1 MSDALVAAFELL
13 QSEKGISPEV
23 IQEALESALVSAYK
37 KEYGT
42 SQNVEVTFNKKDGSI
57 AVYQIKDVV
66 EEVENESTEISLA
79 DAQETNFAYEIGDK
93 MKFEVTPK
101 DFGRLAASTAKQVV
115 TQRLRE
121 AERSVIYDEYIQYE
135 DDLMT
140 GIVERQD
147 DNFVF
152 INLGKVEAVMSK
164 RNQIEG
170 EVYKAHDRIKVY
182 VSNVEDATKG
192 PQVFVS
198 RTHPNLIK
206 RLFEQEVPE
215 IYEGIVEIKSIA
227 REAGDRS
234 KIAVY
239 SYDENVD
246 AVGTCVGPKGTRVQS
261 IVNELNGE
269 NMDIVEWD
277 EDPIVFI
284 KNALNPADVIDVYI
298 DEENNECTAVVP
310 DMQLSL
316 AIGRRGQNVRL
327 AARLTGYKIDIKAED
342 EFDPAEFAKEEAEKD
357 IAEDEEVSG
366 ISSDVAAEPVID
378 ESDEFFDSIE
388 EMSDEADPDA
398 YEDTENF
405 FSIFD
410 DQADPDVPTEREG
423 LETDEDTPREAEE
436 VTEELADENLDP
448 VVETDLEPAE
458 DPKEAEEYVEDT
470 EPGLVPSED
479 IEVESIDDEEVDED
493 LIGDFES
500 EVDESYE
507 PDTEITRE
515 VSEELEE
522 VDEELKEQDKDEE

>member
-1 MSDALVAAFELL
+1 MSDALIAAFELL

-42 SQNVEVTFNKKDGSI
+42 SQNVEIKFDTKTGRI
-57 AVYQIKDVV
+57 IVYQIKDVV
-66 EEVENESTEISLA
+66 EEVENEYTEIALSEA
-79 DAQETNFAYEIGDK
+79 KEINFAYEVGDK
-93 MKFEVTPK
+93 IRFEVTPK
-101 DFGRLAASTAKQVV
+101 NFGRLAASTAKQVI

-121 AERSVIYDEYIQYE
+121 AERSVIYKEYIQYE

-152 INLGKVEAVMSK
+152 INLGKVEAAMST

-215 IYEGIVEIKSIA
+215 IYDGVVEIKSIA

-234 KIAVY
+234 KLAVY
-239 SYDENVD
+239 SHDENID

-277 EDPIVFI
+277 EDPVEFI
-284 KNALNPADVIDVYI
+284 KNALNPADVVEVYL
-298 DEENNECTAVVP
+298 DEENHECIAVVP

-327 AARLTGYKIDIKAED
+327 AARLTGYKIDIKSENDFNPEEHA
-342 EFDPAEFAKEEAEKD
+342 ALIAKSDMREEGLPLV
-357 IAEDEEVSG
+357 DEEVSNQP
-366 ISSDVAAEPVID
+366 ISDDSE
-378 ESDEFFDSIE
+378 EFFDSLE
-388 EMSDEADPDA
+388 EKTQEVDPESSDAL
-398 YEDTENF
+398 EDDMDGF
-405 FSIFD
+405 FEYFD
-410 DQADPDVPTEREG
+410 DQDDEDTPLETEA
-423 LETDEDTPREAEE
+423 LETDEDSDRDALDMLDQLEENSTHAIEAE
-436 VTEELADENLDP
+436 L
-448 VVETDLEPAE
+448 DLEA
-458 DPKEAEEYVEDT
+458 A
-470 EPGLVPSED
+470 
-479 IEVESIDDEEVDED
+479 
-493 LIGDFES
+493 
-500 EVDESYE
+500 
-507 PDTEITRE
+507 
-515 VSEELEE
+515 ELEE
-522 VDEELKEQDKDEE
+522 IDKKLKENEEL

>member
-42 SQNVEVTFNKKDGSI
+42 SQNVEVEFSTEDGSI

-79 DAQETNFAYEIGDK
+79 DAKDTNFAYEVGDK

-121 AERSVIYDEYIQYE
+121 AERSVIYKEYIQYE

-152 INLGKVEAVMSK
+152 INLGKVEAVMST
-164 RNQIEG
+164 RNQIDG
-170 EVYKAHDRIKVY
+170 EVYQAHDRIKVY

-215 IYEGIVEIKSIA
+215 IFEGTVEIKSIA

-234 KIAVY
+234 KLAVY
-239 SYDENVD
+239 SHDDNVD

-277 EDPIVFI
+277 EDPVELIR
-284 KNALNPADVIDVYI
+284 NALNPADVVEVHL
-298 DEENNECTAVVP
+298 DEENHECIVVVP

-327 AARLTGYKIDIKAED
+327 AARLTGYKIDIKSESD
-342 EFDPAEFAKEEAEKD
+342 FDPAELAKEEAVED
-357 IAEDEEVSG
+357 MEEDEAITG
-366 ISSDVAAEPVID
+366 ISSNVAAEPIQD

-398 YEDTENF
+398 
-405 FSIFD
+405 
-410 DQADPDVPTEREG
+410 
-423 LETDEDTPREAEE
+423 
-436 VTEELADENLDP
+436 
-448 VVETDLEPAE
+448 
-458 DPKEAEEYVEDT
+458 VEDT
-470 EPGLVPSED
+470 EEFFGIFEDQSDSDVPMDTNALETD
-479 IEVESIDDEEVDED
+479 QDTPQEDDEVTEQLENQNLEETQDPDLEPEDTAEFDETYATDTEPDLETNEDSDLEED
-493 LIGDFES
+493 LAAEPES
-500 EVDESYE
+500 
-507 PDTEITRE
+507 DTEISRE
-515 VSEELEE
+515 VSEELDE
-522 VDEELKEQDKDEE
+522 VDDELKEQDQNDE

>member
-1 MSDALVAAFELL
+1 MSDALIAAFELL

-42 SQNVEVTFNKKDGSI
+42 SQNVEIKFDTKTGRI
-57 AVYQIKDVV
+57 IVYQIKDVV
-66 EEVENESTEISLA
+66 EEVENEYTEIALSEA
-79 DAQETNFAYEIGDK
+79 KEINFAYEVGDK
-93 MKFEVTPK
+93 IRFEVTPK
-101 DFGRLAASTAKQVV
+101 NFGRLAASTAKQVI

-121 AERSVIYDEYIQYE
+121 AERSVIYKEYIQYE

-152 INLGKVEAVMSK
+152 INLGKVEAAMST

-215 IYEGIVEIKSIA
+215 IYDGVVEIKSIA

-234 KIAVY
+234 KLAVY
-239 SYDENVD
+239 SHDENID

-277 EDPIVFI
+277 EDPVEFI
-284 KNALNPADVIDVYI
+284 KNALNPADVVEVYL
-298 DEENNECTAVVP
+298 DEENHECIAVVP

-327 AARLTGYKIDIKAED
+327 ALL
-342 EFDPAEFAKEEAEKD
+342 P
-357 IAEDEEVSG
+357 
-366 ISSDVAAEPVID
+366 
-378 ESDEFFDSIE
+378 
-388 EMSDEADPDA
+388 
-398 YEDTENF
+398 
-405 FSIFD
+405 
-410 DQADPDVPTEREG
+410 
-423 LETDEDTPREAEE
+423 
-436 VTEELADENLDP
+436 
-448 VVETDLEPAE
+448 
-458 DPKEAEEYVEDT
+458 
-470 EPGLVPSED
+470 
-479 IEVESIDDEEVDED
+479 
-493 LIGDFES
+493 
-500 EVDESYE
+500 
-507 PDTEITRE
+507 
-515 VSEELEE
+515 
-522 VDEELKEQDKDEE
+522 

>member
-1 MSDALVAAFELL
+1 MSDALIAAFELL

-42 SQNVEVTFNKKDGSI
+42 SQNVEVKFDTKNGSI
-57 AVYQIKDVV
+57 TVYQIKDVV
-66 EEVENESTEISLA
+66 EEVENEHTEISLSEA
-79 DAQETNFAYEIGDK
+79 KEINFAYELGDK
-93 MKFEVTPK
+93 IRFEVTPK

-121 AERSVIYDEYIQYE
+121 AERSVIYKEYIQYE

-147 DNFVF
+147 ENFVF
-152 INLGKVEAVMSK
+152 INLGKVEAAMST

-215 IYEGIVEIKSIA
+215 IYDGVVEIKSIA

-234 KIAVY
+234 KLAVY
-239 SYDENVD
+239 SHDENID

-277 EDPIVFI
+277 EDPVEFI
-284 KNALNPADVIDVYI
+284 KNALNPADVLDVYL
-298 DEENNECTAVVP
+298 DEENHECVAVVP
-310 DMQLSL
+310 EMQLSL

-327 AARLTGYKIDIKAED
+327 AARLTGYKIDIKSED
-342 EFDPAEFAKEEAEKD
+342 EFDPEEYAELIAKDD
-357 IAEDEEVSG
+357 IQEDDEFTLVDPDVSN
-366 ISSDVAAEPVID
+366 EPVID
-378 ESDEFFDSIE
+378 DSEEFFDSLE
-388 EMSDEADPDA
+388 EKAEEVDPESSDAV
-398 YEDTENF
+398 EDDMDGF
-405 FSIFD
+405 FEYFD
-410 DQADPDVPTEREG
+410 DQDGEDVPLNTKG
-423 LETDEDTPREAEE
+423 LETDEDSPREAADVLDELEDERLGEE
-436 VTEELADENLDP
+436 IVSDLDQDTEEAPSVDEVYEQDATLGENLETEGMDLP
-448 VVETDLEPAE
+448 EERPEADVEI
-458 DPKEAEEYVEDT
+458 
-470 EPGLVPSED
+470 S
-479 IEVESIDDEEVDED
+479 
-493 LIGDFES
+493 
-500 EVDESYE
+500 
-507 PDTEITRE
+507 RE

-522 VDEELKEQDKDEE
+522 LDAELEEREQEE

>member
-1 MSDALVAAFELL
+1 MSNALVAAFELL

-23 IQEALESALVSAYK
+23 IREALESALVSAYK

-42 SQNVEVTFNKKDGSI
+42 SQNVEVQFDTETGSI
-57 AVYQIKDVV
+57 KVYQIKDVV
-66 EEVENESTEISLA
+66 EEVENEHTEISLSEA
-79 DAQETNFAYEIGDK
+79 KEINFAYEIEDK
-93 MKFEVTPK
+93 IRFEVTPK
-101 DFGRLAASTAKQVV
+101 NFGRLAASTAKQVV

-121 AERSVIYDEYIQYE
+121 AERSVIYKEYIQYE

-147 DNFVF
+147 ENFVF
-152 INLGKVEAVMSK
+152 INLGKVEAAMST

-215 IYEGIVEIKSIA
+215 IYDGVVEIKSIA

-234 KIAVY
+234 KLAVY
-239 SYDENVD
+239 SHDENID

-277 EDPIVFI
+277 ENPVEFI
-284 KNALNPADVIDVYI
+284 KNALNPADVLEVYL
-298 DEENNECTAVVP
+298 DEENHECVAVVP
-310 DMQLSL
+310 EMQLSL

-327 AARLTGYKIDIKAED
+327 AARLTGYKIDIKSEN
-342 EFDPAEFAKEEAEKD
+342 EFDPEEYAEWIAKND
-357 IAEDEEVSG
+357 VIEDEDFSLLET
-366 ISSDVAAEPVID
+366 DMTDEPVID
-378 ESDEFFDSIE
+378 DSEEFFDALE
-388 EMSDEADPDA
+388 EKAEEVDPESSDA
-398 YEDTENF
+398 YEDDMDGF
-405 FSIFD
+405 FEYFD
-410 DQADPDVPTEREG
+410 DQDGEDVPMNTEA
-423 LETDEDTPREAEE
+423 LDTDEDSPRDASDVLDELEDERLGEADLADLDKD
-436 VTEELADENLDP
+436 TEEEPTIDEIYVQDSTLG
-448 VVETDLEPAE
+448 EDLEVEGMDLPE
-458 DPKEAEEYVEDT
+458 ERPEADV
-470 EPGLVPSED
+470 
-479 IEVESIDDEEVDED
+479 
-493 LIGDFES
+493 
-500 EVDESYE
+500 
-507 PDTEITRE
+507 EITRE

-522 VDEELKEQDKDEE
+522 IDEELEANEEDERM

>member
-13 QSEKGISPEV
+13 QSEKGISAEV

-42 SQNVEVTFNKKDGSI
+42 SQNVEVQFDIKTGKI
-57 AVYQIKDVV
+57 TVYQIKDVV
-66 EEVENESTEISLA
+66 EEVENENLQISLENA
-79 DAQETNFAYEIGDK
+79 KEKNFAYEVGDK
-93 MKFEVTPK
+93 IRFEVTPK

-121 AERSVIYDEYIQYE
+121 AERSVIYQEYIQYE

-147 DNFVF
+147 NNYVF
-152 INLGKVEAVMSK
+152 INLGKVEAVMSE

-182 VSNVEDATKG
+182 VNNVQDSTKG

-215 IYEGIVEIKSIA
+215 IYDGVVEIMSIA

-234 KIAVY
+234 KLAVY
-239 SYDENVD
+239 SHDENVD
-246 AVGTCVGPKGTRVQS
+246 AVGTCVGPKGVRVQA

-277 EDPIVFI
+277 EDPVVFI

-298 DEENNECTAVVP
+298 DEEERECVAVVP

-327 AARLTGYKIDIKAED
+327 AARLTGYKIDIKSES
-342 EFDPAEFAKEEAEKD
+342 EFDPEEYAQLKAEKD
-357 IAEDEEVSG
+357 ISEDKDE
-366 ISSDVAAEPVID
+366 ISSEISAEPALD
-378 ESDEFFDSIE
+378 ESEEFFDSLDE
-388 EMSDEADPDA
+388 LTEEADP
-398 YEDTENF
+398 EEVGDTEDF
-405 FSIFD
+405 FDILD
-410 DQADPDVPTEREG
+410 DQNDADLTRVDEQDTGKLAEEN
-423 LETDEDTPREAEE
+423 LEEDLESELEVEEDSSVNEELDLPLQDDQELEDED
-436 VTEELADENLDP
+436 
-448 VVETDLEPAE
+448 
-458 DPKEAEEYVEDT
+458 K
-470 EPGLVPSED
+470 
-479 IEVESIDDEEVDED
+479 
-493 LIGDFES
+493 
-500 EVDESYE
+500 
-507 PDTEITRE
+507 
-515 VSEELEE
+515 
-522 VDEELKEQDKDEE
+522 